1 MPFPLFAFV
10 NSFVTVLSVNVGN
23 TVSVSRSATTVLNTP
38 TVAASQAASE
48 GRPECLVG
56 FATGGS
62 GHGRS
67 AVLTIAGIIL
77 VWTAYMIVHRV
88 GMAAQKRV
96 RKRLEEARGEH
107 CLDYRL
113 IYNLGYEGN
122 SVSVD

>member
-23 TVSVSRSATTVLNTP
+23 TVS
-38 TVAASQAASE
+38 AASE